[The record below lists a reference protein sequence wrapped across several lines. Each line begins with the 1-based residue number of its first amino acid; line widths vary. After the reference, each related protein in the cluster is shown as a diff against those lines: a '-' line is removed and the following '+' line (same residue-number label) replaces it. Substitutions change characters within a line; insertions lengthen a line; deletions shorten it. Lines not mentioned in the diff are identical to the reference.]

1 MTDDITSALYP
12 GVFPDLVGGSILRLE
27 AGERLWKLYFLRP
40 ASGRD
45 ERVEHRIYTKR
56 QVDGQIGLVS
66 YNFRMPP
73 GSRPVKSALAYAR
86 DIPEATLNQ
95 LIWNVVRQSQ
105 IGPDELE
112 IVDLTE
118 FDSFEAQIE
127 HLRVAGS
134 GQRAESSG
142 EKAAASGERERE
154 A

>member
-1 MTDDITSALYP
+1 MIDDITSALYP

-27 AGERLWKLYFLRP
+27 PGERLWKLYFLRP
-40 ASGRD
+40 AWGRD
-45 ERVEHRIYTKR
+45 ERVEHRIYTKL
-56 QVDGQIGLVS
+56 QIDGKIGLVS

-73 GSRPVKSALAYAR
+73 DSRPAKSALAYAR

-118 FDSFEAQIE
+118 FDSFEAQIV
-127 HLRVAGS
+127 HLR
-134 GQRAESSG
+134 RTMAEG
-142 EKAAASGERERE
+142 VMRNE
-154 A
+154 